1 MTTAQTAPP
10 VLEAEDVA
18 VHYGGIKAVDG
29 FGLRLPAGK
38 IYGILGPNGSGK
50 STFLAA
56 VTRLVP
62 LTRGRLLIDGREYHT
77 ESPTMLARKGLART
91 FQTVR
96 LLPELTVLEN
106 VQLGADTNASGGR
119 LRSWLGRDKPS
130 EAVEEAIERT
140 GLGDVRSAWPGE
152 LSYGMARRVEIARA
166 LAARPRLLLLDEP
179 TAGMNPN
186 ETAEATRLFR
196 RLRDDLG
203 VTVLLIEHDM
213 KVVMGISERVT
224 VIDYGQKIAQ
234 GSPAEVRT
242 NQRVIEAYLGRQA
255 LAHDAPVAAM
265 HEASLQAGGT
275 DDTAA

>member
-179 TAGMNPN
+179 FSSLDVEAAAQLREVVRERIAGTTAVVVSHSAADA
-186 ETAEATRLFR
+186 TALADRL
-196 RLRDDLG
+196 
-203 VTVLLIEHDM
+203 
-213 KVVMGISERVT
+213 
-224 VIDYGQKIAQ
+224 VI
-234 GSPAEVRT
+234 
-242 NQRVIEAYLGRQA
+242 IEAGRVAQHGA
-255 LAHDAPVAAM
+255 VDEVLASPETSFARAVAA
-265 HEASLQAGGT
+265 SAGR
-275 DDTAA
+275 